1 MLIYTVYSAFEIAYE
16 VITVTV
22 SYTYSGVFLFL
33 ETKSSVEIISQIK
46 ANNWEEYDSLGWLRY
61 IEGICVH

>member
-46 ANNWEEYDSLGWLRY
+46 ANN
-61 IEGICVH
+61 